1 MANLANSSFSLS
13 GAQGDGGGGPLL
25 RPRLDA
31 LPVAGFWL
39 KAKRLEFK
47 RFEVSGLQV
56 LIQVWGCLGFRAL
69 GRKAG
74 MAGAG
79 RHA

>member
-13 GAQGDGGGGPLL
+13 GAQGDGGLD
-25 RPRLDA
+25 LDA

>member
-1 MANLANSSFSLS
+1 MGEAALCL
-13 GAQGDGGGGPLL
+13 D
-25 RPRLDA
+25 LDA

-74 MAGAG
+74 MASAG